1 MSHLVIQTG
10 MGMQYG
16 YSLREI
22 ELYNRVPLSEE
33 QKENAEKQFIILN
46 YNRLKCYY
54 FYEIAFV
61 LSV

>member
-1 MSHLVIQTG
+1 
-10 MGMQYG
+10 MQYG